1 MVPRVEGAGSDC
13 QLCGGSGPDGLFG
26 HGVMVFPNRIGI
38 NLFSVILYLGEFT
51 VGSPQILLGWPFL
64 NALRT

>member
-1 MVPRVEGAGSDC
+1 MPRVEGAGSDC
-13 QLCGGSGPDGLFG
+13 QLCGGSGPVGLFG

-51 VGSPQILLGWPFL
+51 VASPQILLGWPFS